1 MSHRESRLPSGA
13 AVVVALTV
21 QLTLSAGLVPGPL
34 WVVPTL
40 EGLLLLGLLA
50 AEPGRLTSTSNKDLR
65 LASIALIAVI
75 SLTNAVALARL
86 VDRLVNG
93 NGGLGRDLLAQ
104 AAGVWITN
112 VVVFAL
118 TYWELDRGGP
128 LGRAGARSAPEHPDL
143 WFPQDGD
150 ARDAAPADW
159 EPTFVDYLFVSVT
172 TSAAF
177 SPTDTM
183 PLTPRA
189 KLLMGSQGL
198 LSLLTVGLVAARA
211 VNILR

>member
-1 MSHRESRLPSGA
+1 MRRHESRLPAGV
-13 AVVVALTV
+13 AVLVALTS
-21 QLTLSAGLVPGPL
+21 QLTLSAGLVPGPA
-34 WVVPTL
+34 WVLPSL
-40 EGLLLLGLLA
+40 EGVLLVGLLA
-50 AEPGRLTSTSNKDLR
+50 AEPGRLTAQSKDLR
-65 LASIALIAVI
+65 LASIALIAVV
-75 SLTNAVALARL
+75 SLSNAVALARL

-93 NGGLGRDLLAQ
+93 HGGLGRDLLAQ

-128 LGRAGARSAPEHPDL
+128 LGRAGARNAPEHPDL

-150 ARDAAPADW
+150 AAEAAPADW

-172 TSAAF
+172 TSTAF

-183 PLTPRA
+183 PLTARA
-189 KLLMGSQGL
+189 KLLQASQGL

-211 VNILR
+211 VNILS